1 MLKMYPDESKEVLG
15 DVSSAL
21 YNTSYA
27 VGEFLGPL
35 VGGILAERFSFPRG
49 ASLFGLVIVGFS
61 LIYAVLTGLKS
72 PHLAE

>member
-1 MLKMYPDESKEVLG
+1 MLRMYPDESKEVLG

-35 VGGILAERFSFPRG
+35 VGGILAE
-49 ASLFGLVIVGFS
+49 
-61 LIYAVLTGLKS
+61 
-72 PHLAE
+72 